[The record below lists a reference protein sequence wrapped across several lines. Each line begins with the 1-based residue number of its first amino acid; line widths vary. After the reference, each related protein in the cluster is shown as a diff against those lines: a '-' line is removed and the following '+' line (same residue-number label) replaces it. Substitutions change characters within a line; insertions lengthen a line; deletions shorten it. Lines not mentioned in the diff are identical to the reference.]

1 MNAPLVTDDL
11 WKVMEPLLPTEP
23 PKPKGGRRRVPDYV
37 ALAGLVFVLR
47 TGCPWRLLPIELG
60 CGSGTTCWRRLREWQ
75 EAGVWERLHVTL
87 LNCPGNEATI
97 DAGLSARGLIHR
109 RLPAFG
115 TEAYPRA
122 AVIDE

>member
-1 MNAPLVTDDL
+1 
-11 WKVMEPLLPTEP
+11 
-23 PKPKGGRRRVPDYV
+23 
-37 ALAGLVFVLR
+37 
-47 TGCPWRLLPIELG
+47 LLPIELG

-109 RLPAFG
+109 RLPTFG
-115 TEAYPRA
+115 TAFPHWHIR
-122 AVIDE
+122 VLL